1 MTETGKIVK
10 EFVILAF
17 LDDGKCYQVILKKDT
32 IDFLNGLLAKCERP
46 LQLISE
52 PLNLSLK

>member
-10 EFVILAF
+10 ELVILAF

-32 IDFLNGLLAKCERP
+32 REFLNGLLMKCEKP
-46 LQLISE
+46 LQLIGE

>member
-1 MTETGKIVK
+1 MSETDRKVK
-10 EFVILAF
+10 ELVILAF

-32 IDFLNGLLAKCERP
+32 RDFLNGLLAKCEQP